1 MRHGGQSDHSHLRSR
16 NPEVWRVLTSCPE
29 KPREPERDSRLLQD
43 AISSRWTPM
52 LKCVSA
58 AGRARQGLAPL
69 DRMQSLFLGH
79 EPKCQSS
86 WDELDFETE
95 IKDRG
100 GKS

>member
-1 MRHGGQSDHSHLRSR
+1 
-16 NPEVWRVLTSCPE
+16 
-29 KPREPERDSRLLQD
+29 
-43 AISSRWTPM
+43 M